1 MIMKKLLILLLFLPL
16 FSFSQLNSRAQAIK
30 ENSPRLYETIKKYSE
45 NKWND
50 DYQMV
55 IYTINKQVDALMDI
69 SILMEDDNFDGNIWF
84 NSIMKWADNPSK
96 FERYFNDGKLE
107 EAIES
112 IIIQWDMVLYTYK
125 KQLEAKLSY

>member
-1 MIMKKLLILLLFLPL
+1 
-16 FSFSQLNSRAQAIK
+16 
-30 ENSPRLYETIKKYSE
+30 
-45 NKWND
+45 
-50 DYQMV
+50 MV
-55 IYTINKQVDALMDI
+55 IYTINKQVDALMNI

>member
-1 MIMKKLLILLLFLPL
+1 MKKLLILLLFLPL
-16 FSFSQLNSRAQAIK
+16 FGFSQLNSRAQVIK

-55 IYTINKQVDALMDI
+55 IYTINKQADAFMDI
-69 SILMEDDNFDGNIWF
+69 GILMEDDNFDGKIWF
-84 NSIMKWADNPSK
+84 NAIMKWADNPSK
-96 FERYFNDGKLE
+96 FERLFNDDKPE
-107 EAIES
+107 EAFET